1 MRCPSGVSCVL
12 LSRGARKRAH
22 RLSPSDRLGLKD
34 KQQQAELEGPEKRG
48 RRRRSS
54 HVDGKVCLVC
64 YPLSLGLTSLYNSG
78 AKVACA
84 PVVGRRSIYLSIG
97 FFFSLSFFLSLAG
110 IFLACCCCVYSNV
123 FLLFLSSSF
132 LLGNETGKMLVRIV

>member
-64 YPLSLGLTSLYNSG
+64 YPLSLGLTSLNNSG

-97 FFFSLSFFLSLAG
+97 FFFLSFFLPFSRWNISGLLLLCLFECLFIVSLLLSF
-110 IFLACCCCVYSNV
+110 FL
-123 FLLFLSSSF
+123 
-132 LLGNETGKMLVRIV
+132 EMRRVRC

>member
-97 FFFSLSFFLSLAG
+97 FFFLSSFLSLEYFWLVVVVF
-110 IFLACCCCVYSNV
+110 IRMSFYCFSLLPFFL
-123 FLLFLSSSF
+123 
-132 LLGNETGKMLVRIV
+132 EMRRVRC